1 MPSLIT
7 VTLSK
12 AHAFNYKKTVHTK
25 SPSSSSPPLSLD
37 ITPALSD
44 YLSFPPFFTH
54 LSSTPDHALET
65 AFSTHDK

>member
-1 MPSLIT
+1 MPSLDD
-7 VTLSK
+7 VALNQRV
-12 AHAFNYKKTVHTK
+12 AFKEKKTVHTN
-25 SPSSSSPPLSLD
+25 SSSSSSASFID